1 MLRFNQSQI
10 VYITF
15 WKKKKANGCK
25 WSQEVHTHV
34 VQGLTVHS
42 VEYYSIFRRKKREG
56 NPVICDN
63 VDETGGHKWS
73 KPI

>member
-1 MLRFNQSQI
+1 MLRFNQSKT

-15 WKKKKANGCK
+15 WKKTNGCK
-25 WSQEVHTHV
+25 WSQAVHTHV
-34 VQGLTVHS
+34 VQGWTVHS
-42 VEYYSIFRRKKREG
+42 VEYYTTLREKKREG

-63 VDETGGHKWS
+63 VDETGGHKWN